1 MVEAP
6 RLLEDPLAQDGAQ
19 DGWVTRVEVVLSQGR
34 NHQVRRLCKQAGL
47 HLHHLRRLEVGP
59 VGLGGLEPGQV
70 RELERDEKRALYEW
84 CLPRL
89 LEAQQGFDESL
100 LSVEGAEAVHGARLK
115 RG

>member
-1 MVEAP
+1 
-6 RLLEDPLAQDGAQ
+6 
-19 DGWVTRVEVVLSQGR
+19 
-34 NHQVRRLCKQAGL
+34 
-47 HLHHLRRLEVGP
+47 
-59 VGLGGLEPGQV
+59 V